1 MLSSHDV
8 IVVGNGALGS
18 SIAFELARRGIDV
31 ARIGGQARRHA
42 ASTAAG
48 AMLGCF
54 GEVTEP
60 LMSTEHGRSKLALDH
75 QARGLW
81 PGWLDELSAC
91 AGDDSGLL
99 TADGTVVF
107 LNSVGTAAIDST
119 NFAVIESALAQHDEP
134 YESLDVA
141 DIDWM
146 RPNELFRPLRALF
159 MPREHAVDTRRLFE
173 KLDAALVKARG
184 TVVEEHVTSLLTDGD
199 TVTGVVLADGR
210 VLTARHVVVAAGAHS
225 VNLLAGL
232 EDVHRRIPPMVSG
245 YGVSALVRTHDRS
258 LPRSVL
264 RTPNRALA
272 CGLHCVP
279 RGDGLLY
286 LGATNIISDA
296 PRDQADLR
304 DLKFL
309 VDCSIDQLH
318 TDLEQAALVATQ
330 VGNRP
335 IPADGYPLFGAT
347 GVTGLWMASGTYR
360 DGLHQ
365 SPLLAREMA
374 DLIEKGTGQVRELA
388 DFAPVRAPLAPGT
401 RDQVVANAV
410 AHMIATGYERKWSLT
425 GEWPAVIEQ
434 ALTDKY
440 RATADALDEDFT
452 PPAEFLVTM
461 TERKW
466 TALRRYYAAWR

>member
-1 MLSSHDV
+1 MPTNHDV
-8 IVVGNGALGS
+8 IVIGNGALGS
-18 SIAFELARRGIDV
+18 SIAFELARRGTNV
-31 ARIGGQARRHA
+31 ARVGGSARRHA

-60 LMSTEHGRSKLALDH
+60 LMSTEHGRSKLSLDH

-81 PGWLDELSAC
+81 AEWLRALSEYSGDESELI
-91 AGDDSGLL
+91 
-99 TADGTVVF
+99 TVDGTFVF
-107 LNSVGTAAIDST
+107 LNSVGTAAIDTT
-119 NFAVIESALAQHDEP
+119 NFAVIEAALDQYDEP
-134 YESLDVA
+134 YELVDPES
-141 DIDWM
+141 IDWM
-146 RPNELFRPLRALF
+146 RPNELFRPLRALY
-159 MPREHAVDTRRLFE
+159 MPQEHAINTAWLFT
-173 KLDAALVKARG
+173 KLDAALLKAG
-184 TVVEEHVTSLLTDGD
+184 GAIVEDHVSSLVVEGD
-199 TVTGVVLADGR
+199 SVTGVVLSNGQTLSAGQ
-210 VLTARHVVVAAGAHS
+210 VIVAAGAQS
-225 VNLLAGL
+225 VELLSDL
-232 EDVHRRIPPMVSG
+232 EDVYRKIPPMVSG
-245 YGVSALVRTHDRS
+245 YGVSALVRTKDRS

-279 RGDGLLY
+279 RGDGVLY

-296 PRDQADLR
+296 PRDHADLK

-318 TDLEQAALVATQ
+318 TDLEEAALVDVQ

-347 GVTGLWMASGTYR
+347 GVAGLWMASGTYR

-374 DLIEKGTGQVRELA
+374 DMLENGLGQTAELRA
-388 DFAPVRAPLAPGT
+388 FEPVRAPLAPGT
-401 RDQVVANAV
+401 REQVVASAV
-410 AHMIATGYERKWSLT
+410 SHMVATGYERKWNIT
-425 GEWPAVIEQ
+425 GEWPAIIEESL
-434 ALTDKY
+434 ARKY
-440 RATADALDEDFT
+440 LDTADALDEEFT

-461 TERKW
+461 SDHKW
-466 TALRRYYAAWR
+466 AALRRYYAAWR

>member
-1 MLSSHDV
+1 MPSSHDV

-18 SIAFELARRGIDV
+18 SIAFELARRGTDV
-31 ARIGGQARRHA
+31 ARVGGGARRHA

-60 LMSTEHGRSKLALDH
+60 LMATEHGRSKLSLDR
-75 QARGLW
+75 QARELW
-81 PGWLDELSAC
+81 TGWLDELSSYS
-91 AGDDSGLL
+91 GDETGLV
-99 TADGTVVF
+99 TADGTFVF
-107 LNSVGTAAIDST
+107 LNSVGTSAIDTT
-119 NFAVIESALAQHDEP
+119 NFAVIQSALTQYDEP
-134 YESLDVA
+134 YELVDAES
-141 DIDWM
+141 IDWM
-146 RPNELFRPLRALF
+146 RPNELFRPLQALF
-159 MPREHAVDTRRLFE
+159 MPREHAVNTTRLFQ
-173 KLDAALVKARG
+173 KLDAAFIKAKGRI
-184 TVVEEHVTSLLTDGD
+184 VEEHVTTLVTDGD
-199 TVTGVVLADGR
+199 RVTGVVLADGGT
-210 VLTARHVVVAAGAHS
+210 LTARHVIVAAGAHS
-225 VNLLAGL
+225 VGLLAGL

-245 YGVSALVRTHDRS
+245 YGVSALVRTQDRS

-286 LGATNIISDA
+286 LGATNIISDT
-296 PRDQADLR
+296 PREHPDLK

-309 VDCSIDQLH
+309 VDCAIDQLH
-318 TDLEQAALVATQ
+318 TGLEDAALVAPQ

-347 GVTGLWMASGTYR
+347 GVDGLWLASGTYR

-374 DLIEKGTGQVRELA
+374 DLIEKGTGTVTELA

-401 RDQVVANAV
+401 RDEVVANAV
-410 AHMIATGYERKWSLT
+410 AHMVATGYERKWSIT
-425 GEWPAVIEQ
+425 GEWTAIIEE
-434 ALTDKY
+434 ALTEKY
-440 RATADALDEDFT
+440 RTRAQELDAEFT

-461 TERKW
+461 NDHKRA
-466 TALRRYYAAWR
+466 ALQRYYAAWR

>member
-31 ARIGGQARRHA
+31 ARIGGPARQHA

-54 GEVTEP
+54 AEVTEP
-60 LMSTEHGRSKLALDH
+60 LMSTEHGRAKLALDY

-81 PGWLDELSAC
+81 TEWLGELSTYS
-91 AGDDSGLL
+91 GDDSELI

-119 NFAVIESALAQHDEP
+119 NFAVIESALVQHDEP
-134 YESLDVA
+134 YDLIDVE

-159 MPREHAVDTRRLFE
+159 MPREHAVNTHGLFE

-199 TVTGVVLADGR
+199 TVTGVTLADGSR
-210 VLTARHVVVAAGAHS
+210 LTAKHVVIAAGAHS
-225 VNLLAGL
+225 VDLLAGL
-232 EDVHRRIPPMVSG
+232 EDVQRRIPPMVSG
-245 YGVSALVRTHDRS
+245 YGVSALVRTEDRS

-296 PRDQADLR
+296 PRTHADLR

-318 TDLEQAALVATQ
+318 TGLEEAALVATQ

-347 GVTGLWMASGTYR
+347 GVAGLWMASGTYR

-374 DLIEKGTGQVRELA
+374 DLIEKGNGQVRELA
-388 DFAPVRAPLAPGT
+388 DFTPVRAPLAPGT
-401 RDQVVANAV
+401 REQVVAGAV
-410 AHMIATGYERKWSLT
+410 SHMIATGYERKWAMT
-425 GEWPAVIEQ
+425 GEWPAIIEQ
-434 ALTDKY
+434 SLADKY
-440 RATADALDEDFT
+440 LATANALDEDIT

-461 TERKW
+461 TDQKW
-466 TALRRYYAAWR
+466 AALRRYYAAWR